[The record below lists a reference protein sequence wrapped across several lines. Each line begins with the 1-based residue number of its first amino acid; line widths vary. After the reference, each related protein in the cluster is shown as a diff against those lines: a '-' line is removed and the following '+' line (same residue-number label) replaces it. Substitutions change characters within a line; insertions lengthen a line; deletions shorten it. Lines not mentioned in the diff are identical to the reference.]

1 MYSPSFYGSL
11 NVENNGNCPL
21 FWVLIKFISL
31 YLLMFVIARLLA
43 HDMLA
48 SVAYA

>member
-1 MYSPSFYGSL
+1 MRRTMVTAHY
-11 NVENNGNCPL
+11 

-43 HDMLA
+43 HDMFA
-48 SVAYA
+48 SMMYA